1 MRLRTHDLDLHVVAV
16 LLAIYLFLSTLMYLI
31 TGTWAL
37 FASASDGSLPIAS
50 QAFSVKLS
58 GFMAELE
65 LMDSSRGCTRVRTR
79 DVDDDVGCLRV
90 VRTALGKTNPWDG
103 LPVQRVLSP
112 AYPSGVRSREDL
124 PLELQNR
131 IALMFNECVN
141 KPIEFVV
148 WLVSP
153 QRAF

>member
-1 MRLRTHDLDLHVVAV
+1 MLCSRVVICIV
-16 LLAIYLFLSTLMYLI
+16 YFFLSFRAQA

-65 LMDSSRGCTRVRTR
+65 VMDSSLGRTRARTR
-79 DVDDDVGCLRV
+79 DVDVGCLRT
-90 VRTALGKTNPWDG
+90 VRIAFGATNAWDE

-112 AYPSGVRSREDL
+112 AYPSGARSREDL

-131 IALMFNECVN
+131 IALMFNKFESNNRVCRWSL
-141 KPIEFVV
+141 VV
-148 WLVSP
+148 G
-153 QRAF
+153 

>member
-1 MRLRTHDLDLHVVAV
+1 MHLTTR
-16 LLAIYLFLSTLMYLI
+16 
-31 TGTWAL
+31 TWAL

-65 LMDSSRGCTRVRTR
+65 LMDSSLGCPRVRTR
-79 DVDDDVGCLRV
+79 VVDVGCLRV
-90 VRTALGKTNPWDG
+90 VRTTFGTTNAWDG

-112 AYPSGVRSREDL
+112 AYPSGVKSREDL

-131 IALMFNECVN
+131 IAFMFNQHVGQTN
-141 KPIEFVV
+141 
-148 WLVSP
+148 
-153 QRAF
+153 